1 MDAFSPEPP
10 GKITA
15 RRASIATP
23 LALRPARFRLVSAS
37 ALEFGN
43 SDSTERGTSPSGAIN
58 GGSGVE
64 GSGCKGAVVVGGRGR
79 NAMLGGAA
87 AGGCPIVGASSG
99 SVGGGAILA
108 PAGRGGQVNM
118 SVATGGNVKV
128 TAAAPL
134 TKMGGLS
141 PSGGNVGDATESGAS
156 SIGGV
161 RPGGVTDSGDGAPAA
176 SGNDG
181 GVTPPGAGGGGI
193 GDSASDG
200 ATPDQLGD
208 VTLVGSIPVG
218 ESLTHSLQLKMQF
231 CLMRAELAPVHIPA
245 AASSK
250 QDVRESAHAGE
261 MAVGETKLACCDVE
275 SRERGGNAGGDPTG
289 GNAS

>member
-1 MDAFSPEPP
+1 
-10 GKITA
+10 
-15 RRASIATP
+15 
-23 LALRPARFRLVSAS
+23 
-37 ALEFGN
+37 
-43 SDSTERGTSPSGAIN
+43 
-58 GGSGVE
+58 
-64 GSGCKGAVVVGGRGR
+64 
-79 NAMLGGAA
+79 
-87 AGGCPIVGASSG
+87 
-99 SVGGGAILA
+99 
-108 PAGRGGQVNM
+108 M

-208 VTLVGSIPVG
+208 VTLVGSITVG

>member
-1 MDAFSPEPP
+1 MP
-10 GKITA
+10 
-15 RRASIATP
+15 
-23 LALRPARFRLVSAS
+23 AS

-43 SDSTERGTSPSGAIN
+43 GDSTDSGTRPSGAIN

-64 GSGCKGAVVVGGRGR
+64 GNGCKGAVVVGGRGR

-108 PAGRGGQVNM
+108 PAGKGGQVNT
-118 SVATGGNVKV
+118 SVAIGGNVKV

-181 GVTPPGAGGGGI
+181 GVTAPPGAGGI

-208 VTLVGSIPVG
+208 VTLVGSMPVG

-275 SRERGGNAGGDPTG
+275 SRERGGANAGGDPTG